1 MGVKRGGVGRAGMG
15 IVNCGNSQG
24 KGLFSEEGE
33 DSLGEEGRVALA
45 RAPPLA
51 YVQQ

>member
-15 IVNCGNSQG
+15 IVNCGNSKR
-24 KGLFSEEGE
+24 KGLFSGEGE
-33 DSLGEEGRVALA
+33 DGLGEEGRVVLA

-51 YVQQ
+51 YIQQ